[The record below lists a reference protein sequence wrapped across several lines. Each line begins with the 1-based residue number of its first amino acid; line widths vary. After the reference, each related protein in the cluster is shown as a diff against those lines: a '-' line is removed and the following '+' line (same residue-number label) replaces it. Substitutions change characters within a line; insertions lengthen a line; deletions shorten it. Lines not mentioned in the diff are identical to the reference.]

1 MSRRRR
7 PVCRDRRDVTYI
19 VGDVTDK
26 FLGSRYLSTPYSRH
40 RRAFRSW
47 LFSSCQVSW
56 VSLPFNPHTR
66 VTDELFGHD
75 YSRHVHPMPYTRVT
89 DELFGHDYS
98 RHAYVHPMAPWYAYS
113 RHRRAFRSWF
123 FSSCASS
130 RHRQNLGRCW
140 CYVGSPIKLSAPS
153 DLRVTKTNNSFKGG
167 GFHANY
173 FWEILITN
181 WLHLAIFWT
190 FSIWSSVLFNTCV
203 SVWGGGYSFCGDTT
217 HQGLLLIRVS
227 LVISSPHSS
236 PCWSRNSLYMYE
248 SHPRAF
254 HLACFSHTFPN
265 SR

>member
-75 YSRHVHPMPYTRVT
+75 YSRHVHPM
-89 DELFGHDYS
+89 
-98 RHAYVHPMAPWYAYS
+98 APYS

-190 FSIWSSVLFNTCV
+190 FSIWSSVLFNKCV
-203 SVWGGGYSFCGDTT
+203 WVCVWGGG
-217 HQGLLLIRVS
+217 GLTRSVEIQPTKV
-227 LVISSPHSS
+227 
-236 PCWSRNSLYMYE
+236 YY
-248 SHPRAF
+248 
-254 HLACFSHTFPN
+254 
-265 SR
+265 